1 MPQSSGAGIII
12 RFDEFEVDLTA
23 GQLARNGKRVK
34 VQNLPYRLL
43 VILLERPGEIVAYD
57 ELQTGLWGEA
67 AVDVE
72 EGLHTAVRKL
82 RAVLGDSA
90 TNPRFIETVP
100 RRGYCFVA
108 PVVKDAIAKTVASS
122 RETEGISGRAW
133 TYISIAGAVLLILAS
148 SAALI
153 YRSRGS
159 RGASPEARPITAY
172 RGVQRSPALSPDG
185 TQIVFSWVGEP
196 GDNLDIYKQRI
207 DGSDRVRLTSDPAAD
222 QQPAW
227 SRDGKTIAFVRNEA
241 LFAVPAIGGRE
252 RRITSSA
259 GSGVSWSPDSQT
271 IAFSDRVSAD
281 GSLAIF
287 LIAVDSGQRRQ
298 LTSPPS
304 SGQDDLWPTF
314 SPDGR
319 AVAFIRRSTPATDVY
334 RVPIAGGNPTRVALA
349 GRPSGGLVWSPD
361 GRYLLFATG
370 RHAPGIL
377 VISADAVDAQD
388 FRRLDVAGFNA
399 HEPSIIAR
407 SGGQEVDLAYGQ
419 ETTDWDIVGMAI
431 GTPEGGDP
439 KPLAASIRADQA
451 PSFSP
456 DGQRL
461 AFCSSRTGYEEIWA
475 SMADGSQPKRLTN
488 FNAGVAN
495 GPRWSPD
502 GRWIAFGA
510 TIDKNPDIYVVSA
523 DGGPPQPMTRE
534 SSAETQPSWSRD
546 GRWIYFMS
554 NRSGEKQIW
563 KIPTRGGEAS
573 QVTRNGGFQALESA
587 DGYLYY
593 AKRQSGRGLWRVPVN
608 GGAETPVS
616 DVVWH
621 NLWAISDESIYY
633 LDVTNEVPQVFAI
646 SRPIAVRRID
656 LKTQK
661 VTTITTID
669 ASFPTGAPVV
679 EVSRDGKQMAWV
691 RWREHHSE
699 IMLIRNLRLD

>member
-241 LFAVPAIGGRE
+241 LFAVPAIGGRARGSRH
-252 RRITSSA
+252 RRDRESRGVLIHRRSPFPTGCPPTGRSRSFSSRLIPDN
-259 GSGVSWSPDSQT
+259 GVSSP
-271 IAFSDRVSAD
+271 
-281 GSLAIF
+281 
-287 LIAVDSGQRRQ
+287 RR
-298 LTSPPS
+298 
-304 SGQDDLWPTF
+304 
-314 SPDGR
+314 
-319 AVAFIRRSTPATDVY
+319 
-334 RVPIAGGNPTRVALA
+334 RVPGRMTC
-349 GRPSGGLVWSPD
+349 GRPSRPTGVQWRS
-361 GRYLLFATG
+361 FA
-370 RHAPGIL
+370 
-377 VISADAVDAQD
+377 
-388 FRRLDVAGFNA
+388 
-399 HEPSIIAR
+399 
-407 SGGQEVDLAYGQ
+407 
-419 ETTDWDIVGMAI
+419 
-431 GTPEGGDP
+431 
-439 KPLAASIRADQA
+439 
-451 PSFSP
+451 
-456 DGQRL
+456 GQRQPPMFTGFLSL
-461 AFCSSRTGYEEIWA
+461 AEI
-475 SMADGSQPKRLTN
+475 RL
-488 FNAGVAN
+488 
-495 GPRWSPD
+495 
-502 GRWIAFGA
+502 
-510 TIDKNPDIYVVSA
+510 
-523 DGGPPQPMTRE
+523 E
-534 SSAETQPSWSRD
+534 
-546 GRWIYFMS
+546 
-554 NRSGEKQIW
+554 
-563 KIPTRGGEAS
+563 
-573 QVTRNGGFQALESA
+573 
-587 DGYLYY
+587 
-593 AKRQSGRGLWRVPVN
+593 
-608 GGAETPVS
+608 
-616 DVVWH
+616 
-621 NLWAISDESIYY
+621 
-633 LDVTNEVPQVFAI
+633 
-646 SRPIAVRRID
+646 
-656 LKTQK
+656 
-661 VTTITTID
+661 
-669 ASFPTGAPVV
+669 
-679 EVSRDGKQMAWV
+679 
-691 RWREHHSE
+691 
-699 IMLIRNLRLD
+699 